1 MPAPVHIRPARP
13 DEAET
18 IAALAARTFHGAFDA
33 TNDPV
38 AMAAYVEKSFTAE
51 RMRTELADPANQ
63 FLLAEA
69 EGAAEPVGY
78 AKLRVGKTDPSVQGP
93 RPIEIERIYAEQ
105 AAVGTGVGAAL
116 MAACLTRAV
125 EGGYRTVWLGVW
137 ELNPRAIAFYE
148 RWGFRVVGTHPF
160 VLGEEHQT
168 DLVMERAVEG
178 SG

>member
-1 MPAPVHIRPARP
+1 MVSVRTARP

-33 TNDPV
+33 TNDPA
-38 AMAAYVEKSFTAE
+38 AMAAYVEKAFSVAQI
-51 RMRTELADPANQ
+51 RAELADPANQ

-69 EGAAEPVGY
+69 EGVAGPVGY
-78 AKLRVGKTDPSVQGP
+78 AKLRVGKTDPAVQGP
-93 RPIEIERIYAEQ
+93 QPIEIERIYAEQ

-116 MAACLTRAV
+116 MAACLARAV

-148 RWGFRVVGTHPF
+148 RWGFRTVGTHPF
-160 VLGEEHQT
+160 VLGDEHQT
-168 DLVMERAVEG
+168 DLVMARAVEG
-178 SG
+178 